1 MKKISNKELQ
11 NRITFNILYYMEKN
25 NVTVDDIVSLTKISN
40 QRMGNIL
47 NTDILTTIKIRE
59 LYYISV
65 VLGVSIDKL
74 IDGENK
80 NVW

>member
-80 NVW
+80 NV